1 MQVKKIT
8 KRAFFNISDKHWK
21 KTTVKNTNL
30 PIQAY
35 FIISRR
41 GKENT
46 PSRQE
51 WLAPKL
57 ETLLHYLWPFF
68 CINISFPL
76 AACSFLLNR
85 RHLHAGKLS
94 LCQHKS
100 SPCIILQTSH
110 QFYSFLNAWKT
121 KQGQK
126 KGAIDKRTKR
136 SNEWKSILYI
146 NGFPVQNICWAV

>member
-1 MQVKKIT
+1 MQVKKLQNE
-8 KRAFFNISDKHWK
+8 FFNISNKHWK

-41 GKENT
+41 GKENK
-46 PSRQE
+46 PPPKE

-57 ETLLHYLWPFF
+57 EALLHYLWPFF

-76 AACSFLLNR
+76 PAGSFPLNR
-85 RHLHAGKLS
+85 RRLHAGKPS

-100 SPCIILQTSH
+100 SPCIIRQTSH
-110 QFYSFLNAWKT
+110 QFYSFLNVWNTSHSKT
-121 KQGQK
+121 G
-126 KGAIDKRTKR
+126 TKER
-136 SNEWKSILYI
+136 GNWSTN
-146 NGFPVQNICWAV
+146 